1 MKKTLLIISLFI
13 LVTTL
18 NVFSQYYTESKT
30 PQRIIINLTATP
42 ATSMAVT
49 WRTVDAIDNAVVEV
63 AEATDWT
70 EFKKNSKSIRPT
82 SKNLVTDKDFTVY
95 HQSAI
100 MDQLKPNTT
109 YVYRV
114 GGDKVWS
121 EWNQFKTAQ
130 DIDAPFRFVF
140 LGDPQNE
147 IKSDCS
153 RIFRQAFKTAPDAAF
168 WLIPGDLTSYPRDVE
183 YDELFHAAG
192 FIFGTTPSIFTADGH
207 DNEYQVKDGEYVLT
221 SSGSK
226 RFSNTPSSLYREHF
240 TLPENGLPEYKE
252 TSYFVDYQGVRFIM
266 INTYEDRKLDIQMP
280 WLEETLSN
288 NPYRWTV
295 VSFHRPIYSAGD
307 DRDNERTRNAFLPVF
322 DKYNVDL
329 VLAGHDHAYSR
340 SYKLKDGV
348 KVSDD
353 EKGTVYVVSVS
364 GPKMYSV
371 NTQYNDL
378 MAKTGGYT
386 QLYQVISIKG
396 QELLYESFTATGGL
410 YDSFKL
416 QK

>member
-95 HQSAI
+95 HHSAI

-130 DIDAPFRFVF
+130 DKDAPFRFVF
-140 LGDPQNE
+140 L
-147 IKSDCS
+147 
-153 RIFRQAFKTAPDAAF
+153 
-168 WLIPGDLTSYPRDVE
+168 
-183 YDELFHAAG
+183 
-192 FIFGTTPSIFTADGH
+192 
-207 DNEYQVKDGEYVLT
+207 
-221 SSGSK
+221 
-226 RFSNTPSSLYREHF
+226 
-240 TLPENGLPEYKE
+240 
-252 TSYFVDYQGVRFIM
+252 
-266 INTYEDRKLDIQMP
+266 
-280 WLEETLSN
+280 
-288 NPYRWTV
+288 
-295 VSFHRPIYSAGD
+295 
-307 DRDNERTRNAFLPVF
+307 
-322 DKYNVDL
+322 
-329 VLAGHDHAYSR
+329 
-340 SYKLKDGV
+340 
-348 KVSDD
+348 
-353 EKGTVYVVSVS
+353 
-364 GPKMYSV
+364 
-371 NTQYNDL
+371 
-378 MAKTGGYT
+378 
-386 QLYQVISIKG
+386 
-396 QELLYESFTATGGL
+396 
-410 YDSFKL
+410 
-416 QK
+416 